1 MFKWLSDSCTIHN
14 FKYIWLQH
22 DCTILYIY
30 HICWWERSDNR
41 IIEYDPLYFSYPK
54 KHHKLNIFYIEIA
67 IMHYVNF
74 SCHWCMVDVGRIIR
88 KKLPCGS
95 VAFQR
100 WQWWVVSI
108 PPPLSSQVHGHWLA
122 GQSCG
127 TVPATTVQSPPI
139 QQRSAYK
146 QDHVAM
152 TQLHVAI
159 HPGDDDSDNDDDDD
173 HVLERIYTGHLA
185 MDPTSNIIHW
195 SHFRG
200 K

>member
-108 PPPLSSQVHGHWLA
+108 PPPSLPKFTDTGWLGSHAGQYQPPLSSRH
-122 GQSCG
+122 QSNN
-127 TVPATTVQSPPI
+127 VQPI
-139 QQRSAYK
+139 NKIMWRWRNS
-146 QDHVAM
+146 M
-152 TQLHVAI
+152 
-159 HPGDDDSDNDDDDD
+159 
-173 HVLERIYTGHLA
+173 
-185 MDPTSNIIHW
+185 
-195 SHFRG
+195 
-200 K
+200 

>member
-1 MFKWLSDSCTIHN
+1 M
-14 FKYIWLQH
+14 
-22 DCTILYIY
+22 
-30 HICWWERSDNR
+30 
-41 IIEYDPLYFSYPK
+41 
-54 KHHKLNIFYIEIA
+54 A

-74 SCHWCMVDVGRIIR
+74 SFHWCMVD
-88 KKLPCGS
+88 
-95 VAFQR
+95 
-100 WQWWVVSI
+100 
-108 PPPLSSQVHGHWLA
+108 
-122 GQSCG
+122 GQYH
-127 TVPATTVQSPPI
+127 ATTVESPPI

-200 K
+200 KYCNNKLL